1 MKFTRSID
9 LYIVNLNYLRWWA
22 NFLGLDITEAN
33 YKGNIRTYV
42 TMVGVFLLM
51 FGVWYPVRFYWA
63 NWLKLMELGAIFAV
77 GIQGMVKF
85 HTVYRYHYFF
95 VNMYARLEKFHREQT
110 EHSKNN
116 ASLLSNIHRIRQ
128 VSKLISLQ
136 YFLACSTYALTPI
149 AVYLY
154 NGEKMLCFSYL
165 LPFTDPDIPLHY
177 FLNVAYQYYMLFLAW
192 AGFSASESVI
202 VLFVASLAGY
212 VDVLKNTVDEM
223 NECLLRAGYGNDRKE
238 VREKLLEIARLHQRV
253 LEYEQDLEEH
263 YYHNNWVQVFSSVFT
278 LTGAM
283 FNCLFSQQLQ
293 MYALAIAGVIQLIE
307 LCLLGTILS
316 IKNEQIESVFYDSLW
331 YLMDRSEQKT
341 FLILFHKSQHAIEMT
356 IANVAPLN
364 VVSLVSILRKI
375 YGFAMMLLSFFE

>member
-9 LYIVNLNYLRWWA
+9 LYIVNLNWLRWWA

-42 TMVGVFLLM
+42 AMTAIFIYVFGM
-51 FGVWYPVRFYWA
+51 WYTVWFYWA
-63 NWLKLMELGAIFAV
+63 NWIKLVEAATIYALAC
-77 GIQGMVKF
+77 QGMVKIY
-85 HTVYRYHYFF
+85 TVYRYHYFF

-110 EHSKNN
+110 QHSKNN

-136 YFLACSTYALTPI
+136 YSLMCAIYALTPI

-154 NGEKMLCFSYL
+154 NGEKVLCFGYL

-177 FLNVAYQYYMLFLAW
+177 FLNVAYQHYVLFVAW

-253 LEYEQDLEEH
+253 LEYEQDLEER
-263 YYHNNWVQVFSSVFT
+263 YYLNNWVQVFSDVFT
-278 LTGAM
+278 VTSAL
-283 FNCLFSQQLQ
+283 FHCLINQQFQ
-293 MYALAIAGVIQLIE
+293 MYALTLTAVMQLFE

-316 IKNEQIESVFYDSLW
+316 VKNEEIESVFYNSLW
-331 YLMDRSEQKT
+331 YLMNRSEQKT

-356 IANVAPLN
+356 VANMAPLS
-364 VVSLVSILRKI
+364 VVTYLAILRKI
-375 YGFAMMLLSFFE
+375 YAVSMMLLSLC